1 MPQLPGDTSLAA
13 MTMIIKFLP
22 HPYHGRSDI
31 FARDHVLA
39 FVMAIVVRFGEGFR
53 FYLECAL

>member
-1 MPQLPGDTSLAA
+1 

-22 HPYHGRSDI
+22 PRYQEGEDI

-39 FVMAIVVRFGEGFR
+39 FVMSIFIRFDEGFR
-53 FYLECAL
+53 CYLVCAL

>member
-1 MPQLPGDTSLAA
+1 MAQVFRGTSLAA

-22 HPYHGRSDI
+22 PRYQEGEDI

-39 FVMAIVVRFGEGFR
+39 FVMSIFIRFDEGFR
-53 FYLECAL
+53 CYLVCAL